1 MRNQGYMKGPQHFG
15 WTDGK
20 GENMSRDYSGH
31 LRRIVTTERMEP
43 GKSYYLRYK
52 SALKKLDSQLQI
64 DYIEIVPK
72 EVYGGN
78 EAEDVW

>member
-1 MRNQGYMKGPQHFG
+1 
-15 WTDGK
+15 
-20 GENMSRDYSGH
+20 MSRDYSGH
-31 LRRIVTTERMEP
+31 LRRIVATKRMEP

-72 EVYGGN
+72 EVFGGN